1 MSEVQEATE
10 FILIGK
16 IISRN
21 VLIDGCFIIT
31 HAHAFTLFPGIC
43 IIEHTLSLSLS
54 LLKQGF
60 LLLPLC
66 ALQASWST
74 AFWLIPLPLPPVF
87 SEESWITDACFHVHS
102 LRIILLSLPPIFSE
116 ESWIIDT
123 CFHVH
128 SLLDDSLASV
138 SHLFR
143 ELDYKRLLPRR
154 LLMWVLEAKLGPSGL
169 SRNHLYTQSHLP
181 AQVLRFLTF
190 LLFIA
195 ISRGHHE

>member
-21 VLIDGCFIIT
+21 VLIDGWFIIT
-31 HAHAFTLFPGIC
+31 HAHACLHIICRRMHHRTYTLSEP
-43 IIEHTLSLSLS
+43 LSLSLS

-60 LLLPLC
+60 LLLPLY

-74 AFWLIPLPLPPVF
+74 AFWLIPLPLPP
-87 SEESWITDACFHVHS
+87 
-102 LRIILLSLPPIFSE
+102 IFSE
-116 ESWIIDT
+116 ESWIIDA

-128 SLLDDSLASV
+128 SLLDDSLASA
-138 SHLFR
+138 SRLFR
-143 ELDYKRLLPRR
+143 ELGYRHMLPCR
-154 LLMWVLEAKLGPSGL
+154 LLMWVLEAKLGPRGL
-169 SRNHLYTQSHLP
+169 SRNHLDTPRHLP

-190 LLFIA
+190 LLFVA
-195 ISRGHHE
+195 ISQGHHE